1 MAKQE
6 FIDSINP
13 AEAKK
18 VGRIDAVLRSGIA
31 ILVIA
36 LVISGIFYFW
46 VFRYGLS
53 SNPDNWSAFG
63 SFFGGIFGPLI
74 SAVTLV
80 ALLKTISL
88 QREVIDTQREEY
100 RKLQKQQEFSL
111 SEQQQQTELARM
123 ALMSARVADYR
134 AGILQ
139 MLEQQ
144 CNYQHSAANAYSG
157 RINTSLSMLGP
168 LAKMEDSPENIKA
181 VSDLKVLAER
191 MGESEKSAQE
201 ISKLSMRLAIKE
213 FETVD
218 ELKSYIEVHISKIV
232 SQRELTK

>member
-6 FIDSINP
+6 FIDSVSP
-13 AEAKK
+13 VEAIK

-31 ILVIA
+31 MLVMA
-36 LVISGIFYFW
+36 LVVSCVFYFW

-53 SNPDNWSAFG
+53 NNPDNWSAFG

-88 QREVIDTQREEY
+88 QRETMDTQREEY
-100 RKLQKQQEFSL
+100 RKLQAQQEASFL
-111 SEQQQQTELARM
+111 EQQQQTELARK
-123 ALMSARVADYR
+123 ALISARVADYR

-168 LAKMEDSPENIKA
+168 LAAMEGSPENVKA
-181 VSDLKVLAER
+181 MGDLKVLAER
-191 MGESEKSAQE
+191 MGKCERSAQE
-201 ISKLSMRLAIKE
+201 ISKLSIKLSVKE
-213 FETVD
+213 FGSVD
-218 ELKSYIEVHISKIV
+218 ELKRYVELHILEVISL
-232 SQRELTK
+232 RE